1 MGYKIAVIIV
11 IFQLIAGLVVNIL
24 LLQNEKQYSIKSCSM
39 GFQTFCFI
47 SLVLF
52 AHKVPLL
59 YLFFVYQSAFGC
71 QSAHWQASVEAAKAE
86 SLEYAHCLFV
96 LVATAP
102 LLFIYK
108 FEHSPFRLTIKVEWV
123 ISNWKRAPPLRSVVT
138 CALRNT
144 PQNEHSSFHSHCLCS
159 FLA

>member
-1 MGYKIAVIIV
+1 M
-11 IFQLIAGLVVNIL
+11 VNIL
-24 LLQNEKQYSIKSCSM
+24 LLQNGKQYSIRSCSM

-86 SLEYAHCLFV
+86 SLEYAHYLFV
-96 LVATAP
+96 LVATVP
-102 LLFIYK
+102 LLFISK
-108 FEHSPFRLTIKVEWV
+108 FEHSPFRLKTKVNV
-123 ISNWKRAPPLRSVVT
+123 SCPIGRGLLRLLCCHLCTQKYSPKRT
-138 CALRNT
+138 FFT
-144 PQNEHSSFHSHCLCS
+144 PFTLFMFFFGMNN
-159 FLA
+159 